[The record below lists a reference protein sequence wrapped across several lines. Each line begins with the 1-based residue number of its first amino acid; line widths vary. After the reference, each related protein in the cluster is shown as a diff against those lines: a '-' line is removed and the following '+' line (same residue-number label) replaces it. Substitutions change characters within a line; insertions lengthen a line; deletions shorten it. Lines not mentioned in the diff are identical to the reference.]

1 MIKYIENRRS
11 SANNELAQFTE
22 LQRMWVL
29 RKPILD
35 ARISAL
41 EEKIKCLEQEVDEI
55 VMEKLR

>member
-1 MIKYIENRRS
+1 
-11 SANNELAQFTE
+11 
-22 LQRMWVL
+22 MWVL